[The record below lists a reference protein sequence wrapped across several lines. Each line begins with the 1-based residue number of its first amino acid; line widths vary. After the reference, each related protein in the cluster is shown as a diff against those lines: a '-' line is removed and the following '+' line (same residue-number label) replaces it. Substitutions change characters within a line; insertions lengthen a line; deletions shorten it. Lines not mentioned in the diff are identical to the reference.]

1 MNLIINNR
9 VINTPLINILK
20 QVKSEIN
27 TGKLDVFKEKHD
39 NVIVTCPFHK
49 DGHEKRPSCG
59 IYQGESAD
67 IEYGWFKC
75 FTCGE
80 TGPLTKFIGEC
91 FNSNT
96 EFGKEW
102 LLERFGN
109 TLVEKQLELLPI
121 NFNVNKTQYLD
132 EKILDTFQSYHPYM
146 TQRKLTSDV
155 IEKFKIKYDTD
166 TKSIVFPVWDD
177 KGKLLMLTRRSVVDK
192 TFIID
197 KDKEKPV
204 YLLNFIKQ
212 NNIKSVYVCE
222 SQINALTLMSW
233 GYSAVALFGTGTKL
247 QYEILSKSGIRCYN
261 LCFDGDDAGDRG
273 VYNFMKNLGDKGALI
288 NVIQLPRGR
297 DVNDLTKEEFDKLM
311 LTV

>member
-9 VINTPLINILK
+9 IIDTPLIKILK

-27 TGKLDVFKEKHD
+27 TEKLREFKEKHD

-49 DGHEKRPSCG
+49 NGQEQHPSGNLYCG
-59 IYQGESAD
+59 DSPE

-91 FNSNT
+91 FNSTT

-109 TLVEKQLELLPI
+109 TIVEKKLELLPI
-121 NFNVNKTQYLD
+121 NLNANTTQCLD
-132 EKILDTFQSYHPYM
+132 EKILDSFQNYHPYM

-155 IEKFKIKYDTD
+155 IDKFKIKYDID
-166 TKSIVFPVWDD
+166 TKSIVFPVWDER
-177 KGKLLMLTRRSVVDK
+177 GKFLMLTRRSVENK

-197 KDKEKPV
+197 ADKEKPV
-204 YLLNFIKQ
+204 YLLNFIRQ
-212 NNIKSVYVCE
+212 MNIKSVYVCE
-222 SQINALTLMSW
+222 SQINALTLWSW
-233 GYSAVALFGTGTKL
+233 NYPAVALFGTGTKI
-247 QYEILSKSGIRCYN
+247 QYEILSKSGIRVYN
-261 LCFDGDDAGDRG
+261 LCFDGDEAGDKG
-273 VYNFMKNLGDKGALI
+273 VKNFIKNLGDKGALI
-288 NVIQLPRGR
+288 NVIKIPRGK
-297 DVNDLTKEEFDKLM
+297 DVNDLTKEEFDKIM
-311 LTV
+311 LTF